1 MKKFLIAIKLVS
13 ACILFFGSAIA
24 QEQPPAPLPP
34 VPPPAGMEDTSRI
47 QIGNRQILIITS
59 KTTKDTTANA
69 ESGKRE
75 DWTDE
80 LERELEAAGRE
91 IEEAMRELKREL
103 SDSTQSHTELEEAR
117 RELDQA
123 KRELEDA
130 RRELDDARLDQDPD
144 RRRKRHREN
153 IPPIPEVPSVP
164 KKKKVASMDFLDIE
178 AGLNYLDF
186 GSSIT
191 ETTQSDL
198 DLKNW
203 PSPSFTLTFFPTRF
217 YLGSRN
223 VMLRSGLSWRI
234 SQFEFREKLVFE
246 PGQTL
251 VYSKDTLVK
260 KSQFMAHYLQ
270 LPLNLYVESN
280 KIRGLGRI
288 GAGLG
293 AYAGVLLHQEHE
305 LTLNNPKRFIETEEN
320 FGFAK
325 IRYGLSAHLD
335 IGAFKLFGKMD
346 LNDLWDDSDIRNLE
360 CGLWI
365 TL

>member
-1 MKKFLIAIKLVS
+1 MKKFLISIGLVS
-13 ACILFFGSAIA
+13 ACALFFCSVNA
-24 QEQPPAPLPP
+24 QEQPPSPP
-34 VPPPAGMEDTSRI
+34 SPPAGPEDTSRV

-59 KTTKDTTANA
+59 KTTKDTTKKA
-69 ESGKRE
+69 EGGNRE

-103 SDSTQSHTELEEAR
+103 SDSTQPQAELEEAR
-117 RELDQA
+117 RELEQA
-123 KRELEDA
+123 KNELEDA
-130 RRELDDARLDQDPD
+130 RRELDDAQLDAGPE
-144 RRRKRHREN
+144 RRRKRQREN
-153 IPPIPEVPSVP
+153 IPPIPEVPIGP
-164 KKKKVASMDFLDIE
+164 KKKRVASMDFLDIE
-178 AGLNYLDF
+178 AGLNYLQF
-186 GSSIT
+186 GSGIS
-191 ETTQSDL
+191 ETTQKDL

-223 VMLRSGLSWRI
+223 AMLMSGLSWRI

-270 LPLNLYVESN
+270 LPLNLYFESN

-288 GAGLG
+288 GAGIG

-325 IRYGLSAHLD
+325 IRYGLSARLD
-335 IGAFKLFGKMD
+335 IGAFKLYGKMD
-346 LNDLWDDSDIRNLE
+346 LNDLWDDSDIRNHE
-360 CGLWI
+360 FGLWI